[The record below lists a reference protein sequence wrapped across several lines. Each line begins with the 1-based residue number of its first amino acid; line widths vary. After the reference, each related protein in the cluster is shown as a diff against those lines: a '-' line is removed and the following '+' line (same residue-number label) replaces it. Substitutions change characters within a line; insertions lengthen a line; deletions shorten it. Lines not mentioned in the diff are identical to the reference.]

1 MRIIKT
7 SVVIALSL
15 LILSSCSFCH
25 TSETTAQDERITVE
39 FSGLQAESICCSWG
53 QVSLS
58 TTTVKTEIM
67 VQNPHLH
74 HLPLKV
80 QCNIYLNDIEIV
92 SGLGDDLKIL
102 PQASGSSVRFS
113 STLDNEKIIDW
124 WVSHINNGEKTR
136 VRIEGKVILS
146 LDEVDMFYPYSEE
159 SEFETNMLEGL
170 NRTNLG
176 HIDLVLVKI
185 GWKRLK
191 SEWGKVTSQE
201 TEIEHTITI
210 NNFGFLPCLLGV
222 TDVDYGLVMNEVQMA
237 KGTMGLPLVLWPG
250 EERSTTCSTRINNR
264 KIIDWWVSHIDNGEK
279 TKYCFNYVPMIKAF
293 NGKLANWPSKTCG
306 TFETKILPCEK

>member
-7 SVVIALSL
+7 SAVIALSL
-15 LILSSCSFCH
+15 LILSSYGFCH
-25 TSETTAQDERITVE
+25 TSETTGQDERITVE

-58 TTTVKTEIM
+58 TTTVNTEIM

-92 SGLGDDLKIL
+92 SGLGDDLEIL

-124 WVSHINNGEKTR
+124 WVSHIDNGEKTT
-136 VRIEGKVILS
+136 VRIEGKVMLC
-146 LDEVDMFYPYSEE
+146 LDEVDIFYPYSEE
-159 SEFETNMLEGL
+159 SEFETNMLKGL
-170 NRTNLG
+170 NGTNLG
-176 HIDLVLVKI
+176 HIDKVVIKLGI
-185 GWKRLK
+185 DRLR
-191 SEWGKVTSQE
+191 SQWGKVTPAK
-201 TEIEHTITI
+201 TEIKHTLTI
-210 NNFGFLPCLLGV
+210 HNFGWFPAPTII
-222 TDVDYGLVMNEVQMA
+222 TDVDYELTLNGTRMT
-237 KGTMGLPLVLWPG
+237 KGSMGLPLGLWPG
-250 EERSTTCSTRINNR
+250 QRRSTTCTSKIDNR
-264 KIIDWWVSHIDNGEK
+264 NIIKWWVSHISNGEK
-279 TKYCFNYVPMIKAF
+279 TKYCFKYTLLIKAF

-306 TFETKILPCEK
+306 TFETKILPREK